1 MIILLLKLQ
10 NGGTLYLGSRD
21 KEVIMSILIGSIV
34 ILVSLLVVPIVV
46 LGVVIS
52 IFDGVTKSE

>member
-1 MIILLLKLQ
+1 
-10 NGGTLYLGSRD
+10 
-21 KEVIMSILIGSIV
+21 MSILIGSIV
-34 ILVSLLVVPIVV
+34 ILVALLVVPIVV